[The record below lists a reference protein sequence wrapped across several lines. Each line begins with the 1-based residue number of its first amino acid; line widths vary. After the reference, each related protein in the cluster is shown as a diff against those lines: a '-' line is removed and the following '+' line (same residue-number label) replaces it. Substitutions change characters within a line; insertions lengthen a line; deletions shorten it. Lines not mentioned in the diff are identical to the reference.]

1 MPELLRE
8 QVYQA
13 IKLDILKGVYK
24 AGEQLSANQLSERYQ
39 LSATP
44 IREALSALQ
53 REGLVEIIPRVGCFV
68 SHVTIKDVQ
77 DIFQLRLILEGASA
91 EIAARH
97 ITDDELHSLEQI
109 EHDYVLGD
117 MDTYTRY
124 LEANRKFHHG
134 LALATRNQR
143 LAEIVGN
150 LLDQMQRLIFL
161 GLDLDDYA
169 DNMVEHHPN
178 VIAAL
183 KKRDGAEARR
193 IMVEGIEKTRD
204 AVLASIMRGSSVPI
218 RYPR

>member
-68 SHVTIKDVQ
+68 SYVTIKDVQ

-97 ITDDELHSLEQI
+97 ITDEELHSLEQI